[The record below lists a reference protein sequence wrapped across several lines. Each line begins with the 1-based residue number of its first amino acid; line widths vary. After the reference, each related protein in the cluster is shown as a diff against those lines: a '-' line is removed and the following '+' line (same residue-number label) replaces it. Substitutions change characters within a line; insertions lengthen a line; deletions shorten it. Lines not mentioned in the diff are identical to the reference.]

1 MPDSRILLTLSLRA
15 LCRSLSARSTAR
27 SAVASRYI
35 SQFMKPAPFCTGLF
49 FRPFR
54 RFYLFP
60 QIHNDRICSSM
71 QFRPFPGLF
80 VIPFSGC
87 LRLCSSVFLK
97 RCPGTEDAP
106 HAEGSFF
113 SAFPHAGAS
122 CRAGKQTSCPRVLPV
137 FLPHPQRRET
147 GILRRLVPDASRPVC
162 RMSPA
167 VFFFDSPSLY
177 INVYEM
183 SIRFFVSCT

>member
-1 MPDSRILLTLSLRA
+1 MPDSRIRLTLSLRA

-80 VIPFSGC
+80 C
-87 LRLCSSVFLK
+87 YSVFRLPAPLLIRFSQTLSGHRRRAPCRRQLLFRLPAR
-97 RCPGTEDAP
+97 RCIMQSRKADIL
-106 HAEGSFF
+106 S
-113 SAFPHAGAS
+113 
-122 CRAGKQTSCPRVLPV
+122 PRPV

-147 GILRRLVPDASRPVC
+147 GVLRRLVPDASRPVC

-183 SIRFFVSCT
+183 SIQFFVSYT